1 MTSTSL
7 CIDIKNTQLEFI
19 ADLKENVFSG
29 PIEQGELFTVSF
41 FFERLH
47 PERAMDHVV
56 SHVLPWKKQIRKR
69 DVHFFQNNKHIFE
82 GLPADRV
89 EYYSEKLSK
98 DIDEESRN
106 VMWEFFDTMIELAEQ
121 YKKHK

>member
-1 MTSTSL
+1 MDL
-7 CIDIKNTQLEFI
+7 CHDIKNTQLEFI

-29 PIEQGELFTVSF
+29 MIEQGELFTVAF

-56 SHVLPWKKQIRKR
+56 SHVLPWKKHIRAR
-69 DVHFFQNNKHIFE
+69 NEQFFLDNKHIFE

-89 EYYSEKLSK
+89 DYYSTKLAGP
-98 DIDEESRN
+98 DIDQESRD
-106 VMWEFFDTMIELAEQ
+106 VMWDFFDTMVALAEE
-121 YKKHK
+121 YKKNK

>member
-1 MTSTSL
+1 MAL
-7 CIDIKNTQLEFI
+7 CNAIKDTQLEFI

-29 PIEQGELFTVSF
+29 MVEQGELFTVAF

-56 SHVLPWKKQIRKR
+56 EHVLPWKTQIHKRK
-69 DVHFFQNNKHIFE
+69 VKFFKDNKHIFE
-82 GLPADRV
+82 GLPEDRV
-89 EYYSEKLSK
+89 EYYSEKLAN
-98 DIDEESRN
+98 IDQESRD
-106 VMWEFFDTMIELAEQ
+106 VMWDFFDTMLELAEQ

>member
-1 MTSTSL
+1 MEL
-7 CIDIKNTQLEFI
+7 CYSIKDTQLEFI

-29 PIEQGELFTVSF
+29 AVEQGELFTVAF

-56 SHVLPWKKQIRKR
+56 THVLPWKKQIHKR
-69 DVHFFQNNKHIFE
+69 DVNFFQDNKHIFE
-82 GLPADRV
+82 GLPEDRI
-89 EYYSEKLSK
+89 EYYSEKLAK
-98 DIDEESRN
+98 DIDQESRD
-106 VMWEFFDTMIELAEQ
+106 VMWDFFDTMIALAEQ